1 MTHPTKRF
9 LLGGLFFVLCLV
21 LLMPQMTQAKEVTSN
36 ESSSELA
43 QQFDLKDRQFGPY
56 KESKKPPR
64 YSDIDVVTYSQQK
77 EALPE
82 DKKNSFNPLT
92 LIGNYFTDKA
102 DDMMGSVQ
110 DMMVSMFLMLVKTCF
125 QFNIMMTNFVLT
137 ALHFSM
143 SGDLMNYLI
152 SMLGSKIQDTAGI
165 HNGKIGSTGTFGVLA
180 SLFAV
185 ISVFYA
191 VYMFS
196 FKRAPLEGMKS
207 IVQPIVALTFAIT
220 IIANFQT
227 LTVQINTL
235 SSNLTNSIA
244 TATQKNTEGTTKL
257 NTLEDGVFKMMI
269 HRPWLY
275 LEFGTADE
283 SSLGSKRVENL
294 LLYKPDEKKSALK
307 KELKDYGNHM
317 VLPSSIID
325 RMVYVGLF
333 TTVNGFLSIP
343 IWLLAFAFLGLQL
356 YFIFMACLA
365 PFVLVMCILPNQMGI
380 LWRYLA
386 ELTFPIGAKIVVSFL
401 AMIMFT
407 IMDIVYDIPLT
418 GGLMGYFVSVYLQ
431 FVIMIILFVF
441 RKRIM
446 GLFSGARGLVRHVV
460 DGSQRVTE
468 PIKDKMDA
476 GVQGTT
482 RLAGAAIGGFA
493 AGPQG
498 LVVGSQIGAAV
509 GDGVTGNR
517 GLSELPEVTTKTANQ
532 SGKSMPESKEKTL
545 PSATLASLP
554 ENQNDQETSHS
565 DMEGKGN
572 TNEYVAFPNGD
583 ATESTTAPPDL
594 HSLSELEGQDT
605 IDTNL
610 TAIHPEEEGMPP
622 RDLHSLEEMEEAS
635 FPEVSPTSSSP
646 EPSQI
651 SDVSVPRSEE
661 SYEVPTSPQPV
672 EATEPSRPLHS
683 LEEKEA
689 DEEQKDLEKLQR
701 KQQDEQLGGAPS

>member
-1 MTHPTKRF
+1 M
-9 LLGGLFFVLCLV
+9 LCLI
-21 LLMPQMTQAKEVTSN
+21 LLMPQMTLAKEVTSN

-43 QQFDLKDRQFGPY
+43 QQFDLKNRQFGPY

-64 YSDIDVVTYSQQK
+64 YTDIDVVTYSQQK

-82 DKKNSFNPLT
+82 DKKKSFNPLT

-102 DDMMGSVQ
+102 DDMMSSVQ

-152 SMLGSKIQDTAGI
+152 SMLGSNIQDTAGI
-165 HNGKIGSTGTFGVLA
+165 HNGNIGSTGTFGVLA

-191 VYMFS
+191 VYVFS

-207 IVQPIVALTFAIT
+207 IVQPIVALTLAIT

-283 SSLGSKRVENL
+283 SNLGSKRIEGL
-294 LLYKPDEKKSALK
+294 LFNKPGDKKDKALD
-307 KELKDYGNHM
+307 KEIKDYGNEM

-468 PIKDKMDA
+468 PIKDKVD
-476 GVQGTT
+476 GGIQGTT

-517 GLSELPEVTTKTANQ
+517 GLSELPEVAAKTANQ
-532 SGKSMPESKEKTL
+532 SGKSMPENEEKTM
-545 PSATLASLP
+545 PSTTLASLP

-565 DMEGKGN
+565 DTEGDGN
-572 TNEYVAFPNGD
+572 TNEYVALPNGD
-583 ATESTTAPPDL
+583 ATESATAPPDL

-610 TAIHPEEEGMPP
+610 TTIHPEEEGMPA

-635 FPEVSPTSSSP
+635 EVPPTSPSP

-651 SDVSVPRSEE
+651 SEVSVPRSEE

-672 EATEPSRPLHS
+672 EATDPSRPLHS

-701 KQQDEQLGGAPS
+701 KQQDEQLGGALS

>member
-21 LLMPQMTQAKEVTSN
+21 LLIPQMTQAKEVTSN

-191 VYMFS
+191 VYVFS

-207 IVQPIVALTFAIT
+207 IVQPIVALTFAII

-468 PIKDKMDA
+468 PIKDKVDG

-498 LVVGSQIGAAV
+498 LVVGSQVGSTV
-509 GDGVTGNR
+509 GDFMTGNR
-517 GLSELPEVTTKTANQ
+517 GLSELPKEAVKMANKG
-532 SGKSMPESKEKTL
+532 SSVAGKQGKNASPAKKNVASKENEVVSTVVEEKE
-545 PSATLASLP
+545 SNQQSASLP
-554 ENQNDQETSHS
+554 LGEETT
-565 DMEGKGN
+565 E
-572 TNEYVAFPNGD
+572 TI
-583 ATESTTAPPDL
+583 ATSPPDL

-610 TAIHPEEEGMPP
+610 TTIHPEEEGMPP

-635 FPEVSPTSSSP
+635 VPEVPPTSPSP
-646 EPSQI
+646 DPSQKV
-651 SDVSVPRSEE
+651 DVSVPRSEE

-701 KQQDEQLGGAPS
+701 KQQDEQLVGAPS